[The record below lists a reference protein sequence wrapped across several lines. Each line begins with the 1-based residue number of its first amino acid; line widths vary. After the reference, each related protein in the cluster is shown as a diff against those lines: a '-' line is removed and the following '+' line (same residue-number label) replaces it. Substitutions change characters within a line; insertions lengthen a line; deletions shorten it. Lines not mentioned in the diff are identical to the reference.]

1 MNTSIQ
7 IHSIRGLALAAAVV
21 VALPLGAA
29 GAQQRSRFRT
39 GDYPSRIDTTVAF
52 DAHGTVNL
60 SAPSG
65 DIHVRGSS
73 DGKLHVH
80 AESEDNNLRFDLT
93 GGHATLEIAGMSRNG
108 DSKFEVDVPTGAR
121 IIARTQSGDI
131 DIRGT
136 RGEVEAHTQNGDITI
151 DGVTTR
157 LDVNTFSGD
166 VDIANVAG
174 DVEISTI
181 NGDVKANE
189 LRGDVD
195 VTAVSGDI
203 ELRAVTAKVVRA
215 KTTSGDVT
223 YDGAIDPN
231 GRYELSSHSGDLRLH
246 VPRDASAQL
255 SISTWNGAV
264 DSDFPIT
271 LKPGEHGI
279 GISNAKSF
287 TFQIGGGAAHISA
300 DTFSGD
306 ISISSNG
313 RGAR

>member
-1 MNTSIQ
+1 MRAIA
-7 IHSIRGLALAAAVV
+7 ALGALGAL
-21 VALPLGAA
+21 LPLAVA
-29 GAQQRSRFRT
+29 GAQQRSRFG

-52 DAHGTVNL
+52 DAHGSVSL

-65 DIHVRGSS
+65 DIHVRGAT
-73 DGKLHVH
+73 DGKLHVQ
-80 AESEDNNLRFDLT
+80 AESDDDNLRLDVT
-93 GGHATLEIAGMSRNG
+93 GSHATLDLAGGSRG
-108 DSKFEVDVPTGAR
+108 SDAKFEVEVPVGVR
-121 IIARTQSGDI
+121 VVARTQSGDI
-131 DIRGT
+131 EIRGT

-166 VDIANVAG
+166 VTVGNVAG
-174 DVEISTI
+174 DVEIGTI
-181 NGDVKANE
+181 NGDVHATD

-203 ELRAVTAKVVRA
+203 ELRGVTARIVRA

-223 YDGAIDPN
+223 FDGTIDPN
-231 GRYELSSHSGDLRLH
+231 GRYELTSHSGDVNLH

-279 GISNAKSF
+279 GIANAKNF
-287 TFQIGGGAAHISA
+287 TFQIGGGAARITA
-300 DTFSGD
+300 ETFSGD